1 MKIIIGMV
9 VLLKHREVVMNTRI
23 ISLFF
28 CTLAITGC
36 ATSPTTLKPP
46 TGWISYDPITSQ
58 GVYIDSQGSRYL
70 GGRNA
75 NGKADGRL
83 TRYFDSSYENRE
95 LGYRNLDIPEGYNT
109 ASFRR
114 NMKDGS
120 DAAGPIT
127 VIVRG
132 GSGYNDP
139 GFIIKSIA
147 EEGGGIKGPG
157 QLVRGDGFYLEG
169 MFDSRLIPINWAG
182 EDGINSKSYRFLGTY
197 AYGNAKAYWPNG
209 DIFEG
214 NIVDFFPF
222 NRSSFNVTCIRS
234 FFYGHGVLKRPGK
247 EAITG
252 YFRENWNGAEPTTKD
267 EYLSYLQKDKSC
279 SSEARKVRVDHQNSQ
294 IEYNEEMAA
303 ARRQANKELSAY
315 FSQLPN
321 KIVNDMARV
330 ESASRGSSV
339 EMDKENA
346 RKNAILQEILI
357 NNTKPSTQSDSQLS
371 SEKTDKPTLPTN
383 DKAPPSPDT
392 DAPLVPSSSTSSST
406 RTGTENGSSAN
417 QKTTTVKNKIKW
429 GPIKKEL
436 IAICRQSQKS
446 SKWECNGGLDD
457 QILVDEPTLESAL
470 ARQRCSGGTWAAGG
484 PVLKG
489 VQWDA
494 YRCGKSLGYGDY
506 DMVKKYGLI
515 TTQQSYICPENQ
527 AGDGGRCTTIY
538 DGQDKR

>member
-9 VLLKHREVVMNTRI
+9 VLSKHREVVMNTRI

-346 RKNAILQEILI
+346 RKNAILQEILL

-383 DKAPPSPDT
+383 EKATPPPDT
-392 DAPLVPSSSTSSST
+392 SAPLVPIISKIYPFSRSITYASTYANLTKEKALETVNAERIKNEPMFMGGSVTNWRVVNVSTPDCAIREDIREVGHWVCKLRVDYSGETTSNPDSKPSTS
-406 RTGTENGSSAN
+406 
-417 QKTTTVKNKIKW
+417 NKV
-429 GPIKKEL
+429 
-436 IAICRQSQKS
+436 Q
-446 SKWECNGGLDD
+446 
-457 QILVDEPTLESAL
+457 
-470 ARQRCSGGTWAAGG
+470 AR
-484 PVLKG
+484 
-489 VQWDA
+489 
-494 YRCGKSLGYGDY
+494 
-506 DMVKKYGLI
+506 
-515 TTQQSYICPENQ
+515 
-527 AGDGGRCTTIY
+527 
-538 DGQDKR
+538 

>member
-1 MKIIIGMV
+1 MKIITGMV
-9 VLLKHREVVMNTRI
+9 ILSKHREVVMNTRI

-36 ATSPTTLKPP
+36 ATSPAPLNPP

-58 GVYIDSQGSRYL
+58 GVYIDGQGSRYL

-75 NGKADGRL
+75 NGNLDGRM
-83 TRYFDSSYENRE
+83 TRYYDGSYENRE
-95 LGYRNLDIPEGYNT
+95 LGYRNSDVPEGYYA
-109 ASFRR
+109 ASYRR

-127 VIVRG
+127 VIVRS

-169 MFDSRLIPINWAG
+169 MFDSKLIPINWAG
-182 EDGINSKSYRFLGTY
+182 EDSINSKSYRFLGTY

-222 NRSSFNVTCIRS
+222 DRSSFNVTCIRS
-234 FFYGHGVLKRPGK
+234 FFYGQGVLKRPGK
-247 EAITG
+247 EALTG
-252 YFRENWNGAEPTTKD
+252 YFRENWDGAEPTTKD
-267 EYLSYLQKDKSC
+267 EFLSYLQEDKSC
-279 SSEARKVRVDHQNSQ
+279 SSEARKVRLDFENSQ
-294 IEYNEEMAA
+294 AEYNEEMAA

-346 RKNAILQEILI
+346 RKNAILQEILL
-357 NNTKPSTQSDSQLS
+357 NNTKPSARSDSQLS
-371 SEKTDKPTLPTN
+371 SEKTDKPTSLTN
-383 DKAPPSPDT
+383 DEATPPPNT
-392 DAPLVPSSSTSSST
+392 AVPLADPVPRKVFPFSRSVTYSSTYANLTKEKALETANDNRFGSEQKENLGMIGVINWRVDNISGPVCAIREDIREVGHWICKIRVDYSGET
-406 RTGTENGSSAN
+406 TLNPDSKPSTGT
-417 QKTTTVKNKIKW
+417 K
-429 GPIKKEL
+429 
-436 IAICRQSQKS
+436 
-446 SKWECNGGLDD
+446 
-457 QILVDEPTLESAL
+457 
-470 ARQRCSGGTWAAGG
+470 
-484 PVLKG
+484 
-489 VQWDA
+489 VQA
-494 YRCGKSLGYGDY
+494 K
-506 DMVKKYGLI
+506 
-515 TTQQSYICPENQ
+515 
-527 AGDGGRCTTIY
+527 
-538 DGQDKR
+538 

>member
-1 MKIIIGMV
+1 MKIITGMV
-9 VLLKHREVVMNTRI
+9 ILSKHREVVMNTRI

-36 ATSPTTLKPP
+36 ATSPAPLNPP

-58 GVYIDSQGSRYL
+58 GVYIDGQGSRYL

-75 NGKADGRL
+75 NGNLDGRM
-83 TRYFDSSYENRE
+83 TRYYDGSYENRE
-95 LGYRNLDIPEGYNT
+95 LGYRNSDVPEGYYA
-109 ASFRR
+109 ASYRR

-127 VIVRG
+127 VIVRS

-169 MFDSRLIPINWAG
+169 MFDSKLIPINWAG
-182 EDGINSKSYRFLGTY
+182 EDSINSKSYRFLGTY

-222 NRSSFNVTCIRS
+222 DRSSFNVTCIRS
-234 FFYGHGVLKRPGK
+234 FFYGQGVLKRPGK
-247 EAITG
+247 EALTG
-252 YFRENWNGAEPTTKD
+252 YFRENWDGAEPTTKD
-267 EYLSYLQKDKSC
+267 EFLSYLQEDKSC
-279 SSEARKVRVDHQNSQ
+279 SSEARKVRLDFENSQ
-294 IEYNEEMAA
+294 AEYNEEMAA

-346 RKNAILQEILI
+346 RKNAILQEILL
-357 NNTKPSTQSDSQLS
+357 NNTKPSARSDSQLS
-371 SEKTDKPTLPTN
+371 SEKTDKPTSLTN
-383 DKAPPSPDT
+383 DKATPSPNTIAQSDLQLSSEKIDKPTSLTNEEATPPDT
-392 DAPLVPSSSTSSST
+392 STPLVPIVRKIYPFSTSITYSSTYANLTKEIALKTVNDERIESEQNNLKLFGVINWRLVNVSEPDCAIREDIREVGHWVCKMRVDYSGETASNPDSKPSTSSK
-406 RTGTENGSSAN
+406 G
-417 QKTTTVKNKIKW
+417 Q
-429 GPIKKEL
+429 
-436 IAICRQSQKS
+436 
-446 SKWECNGGLDD
+446 
-457 QILVDEPTLESAL
+457 
-470 ARQRCSGGTWAAGG
+470 AR
-484 PVLKG
+484 
-489 VQWDA
+489 
-494 YRCGKSLGYGDY
+494 
-506 DMVKKYGLI
+506 
-515 TTQQSYICPENQ
+515 
-527 AGDGGRCTTIY
+527 
-538 DGQDKR
+538 